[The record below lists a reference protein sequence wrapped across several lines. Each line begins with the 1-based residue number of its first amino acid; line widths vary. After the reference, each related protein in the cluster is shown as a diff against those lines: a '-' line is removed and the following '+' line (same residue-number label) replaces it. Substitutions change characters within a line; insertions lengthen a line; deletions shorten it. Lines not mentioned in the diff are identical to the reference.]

1 MTRDD
6 YAREVLRAG
15 RDLGISPRGIV
26 IGFATV
32 SVESSWLMW
41 ANRADPASLSF
52 PHDRVGSDANSVG
65 LFQQRAPWWGTV
77 AQRMDPYHSA
87 RMFFEELKK
96 LPYNDNSRSPGW
108 YAQQVQKSA
117 YPDRYDQRM
126 SEAQALYDR
135 IAADT
140 SQMPDQQKPAEN
152 IEAPSNPTNSGG
164 TSTLTVEARPDVV
177 MYTSADS
184 GPRDPA
190 QCQAIVYHANQGPE
204 RGSLEG
210 LLAFC
215 QNKANGAS
223 YNRIV
228 DARGRIGLSND
239 DNYIPWAAGTTGNRI
254 GLHVCALGYAEQSR
268 AEWLDPEAL
277 LDGLALQTAAWSQ
290 QYGIPLVKIS
300 GADLRARKRGVCGHA
315 DISDA
320 WHEVDHT
327 DPGPNFPYD
336 VVLAK
341 ARALLNPTT
350 EEDDMAFTDEDRRKL
365 NEVHEQVRK
374 GWPQLGSNEKGEP
387 LTLVDGVAKA
397 IGLLGKIA
405 SKLGA

>member
-1 MTRDD
+1 MSKDD

-77 AQRMDPYHSA
+77 AQRMDPYASA
-87 RMFFEELKK
+87 RMFFQELKK

-117 YPDRYDQRM
+117 YPGRYDEHM
-126 SEAQALYDR
+126 AGAQQLYDR
-135 IAADT
+135 LTAAT
-140 SQMPDQQKPAEN
+140 TPGGV
-152 IEAPSNPTNSGG
+152 PTMTQLQADVTILSPNDSGRRALSSIKLAIVHTNEGGG
-164 TSTLTVEARPDVV
+164 TAESLCR
-177 MYTSADS
+177 YL
-184 GPRDPA
+184 A
-190 QCQAIVYHANQGPE
+190 QPSSQ
-204 RGSLEG
+204 
-210 LLAFC
+210 
-215 QNKANGAS
+215 AS
-223 YNRIV
+223 YTLVADRF
-228 DARGRIGLSND
+228 GRIGRSND
-239 DNYIPWAAGTTGNRI
+239 DEYVPWAAGSPANEI
-254 GLHVCALGYAEQSR
+254 GLHLCFIGYARQTR
-268 AEWLDPEAL
+268 AEWLAQGAQ
-277 LDGLALQTAAWSQ
+277 LDAGARVLADWSQ
-290 QYGIPLVKIS
+290 RYGIPLEKLS
-300 GADLRARKRGVCGHA
+300 GAQMRAGAKGVGGHA
-315 DISDA
+315 DTVDA
-320 WHEVDHT
+320 WHSTDHT